1 MASVHLK
8 QWKTRL
14 LPYLMEFIT
23 AEATI
28 KTLIQPKGKK
38 ELIFYNSSERK
49 LEVETI
55 SANNQNLEFY
65 FCNRQ
70 MNKRVQ
76 RSFAFGSKS
85 LDHKLGIKQVVLLH
99 CFATHGER
107 AFPKRTFR
115 PLIHLRANMFYLDDP
130 I

>member
-1 MASVHLK
+1 MEN
-8 QWKTRL
+8 KT
-14 LPYLMEFIT
+14 T
-23 AEATI
+23 AI
-28 KTLIQPKGKK
+28 SDGVYYCRGDDKSLIQPKGKK

-65 FCNRQ
+65 FCSRQ

-115 PLIHLRANMFYLDDP
+115 PLIHLRANMFYVDDP